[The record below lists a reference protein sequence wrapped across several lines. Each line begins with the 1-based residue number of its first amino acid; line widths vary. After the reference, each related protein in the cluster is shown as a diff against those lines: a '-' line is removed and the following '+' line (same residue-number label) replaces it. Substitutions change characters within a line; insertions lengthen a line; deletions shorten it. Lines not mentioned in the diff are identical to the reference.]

1 MAIGGR
7 FHPKE
12 LSMLSIFDLRAY
24 RGAPSLLL
32 AAVASTLIGQS
43 AVQPAPRIV
52 GDVVPSAE
60 WAQTS
65 PESVGYSSAK
75 LEALRGWVKT
85 QDTTSMMVVVQ
96 GRVIFSYGDVA
107 HTSKVASVRKSV
119 LGMLYG
125 KYLADDTI
133 ELYKTVKQLGLDDKE
148 PFLPIE
154 ANATLVQLLASRS
167 GIYLPGHTAAP
178 ETLSSGD
185 QGRYMPP
192 RGSEFPGSHYVY
204 NNWDF
209 NAAGTAFEKLTHK
222 DIYQALQAD
231 LAAPLGL
238 QDYLV
243 SKQKK
248 TFTPDSVHPEY
259 AMFLSTRDMAR
270 LGLLML
276 DWGVWNGKIIFPG
289 DWARY
294 MTTLITQFK
303 DINPTGLRNG
313 GEPERWGY
321 GLLWWVWDE
330 PNYPG
335 YTYIGFMQGAYS
347 AMGTG
352 GQFITVLPSK
362 DMVVVHQVDIDK
374 NSRAAVSPSSYM
386 AMLAM
391 IANAYCDKD
400 CK

>member
-1 MAIGGR
+1 M
-7 FHPKE
+7 E
-12 LSMLSIFDLRAY
+12 LSFPSRTCQRVQALLFVAA
-24 RGAPSLLL
+24 APPLLC
-32 AAVASTLIGQS
+32 QS
-43 AVQPAPRIV
+43 AAQPAPRIV
-52 GDVVPSAE
+52 GDVVPGAE

-75 LEALRGWVKT
+75 LEALRAWVKT

-96 GRVIFSYGDVA
+96 GRVIFSYGDVS

-133 ELYKTVKQLGLDDKE
+133 GLDKTVKQLGLDDKD
-148 PFLPIE
+148 PFLPME

-167 GIYLPGHTAAP
+167 GIYLPALKVAP
-178 ETLSSGD
+178 ETLPSWD
-185 QGRYMPP
+185 QGHYLPP
-192 RGSEFPGSHYVY
+192 RGSEYPGSHYVY

-222 DIYQALQAD
+222 DIYQALQTD

-248 TFTPDSVHPEY
+248 IDAPGSMHPEY
-259 AMFLSTRDMAR
+259 AMYLSTRDMAR

-294 MTTLITQFK
+294 MTTLITPFK

-330 PNYPG
+330 PSYPG

-352 GQFITVLPSK
+352 GQFITVLPSR
-362 DMVVVHQVDIDK
+362 DMVVVHQADIDK

-386 AMLAM
+386 AMLSM

>member
-1 MAIGGR
+1 M
-7 FHPKE
+7 
-12 LSMLSIFDLRAY
+12 
-24 RGAPSLLL
+24 
-32 AAVASTLIGQS
+32 V
-43 AVQPAPRIV
+43 PAK
-52 GDVVPSAE
+52 E

-75 LEALRGWVKT
+75 LDALRGWVKT
-85 QDTTSMMVVVQ
+85 QDTASMMVVVQ
-96 GRVIFSYGDVA
+96 GRVIFSYGDLS

-133 ELYKTVKQLGLDDKE
+133 NLDKTVKQLGLDDKD

-167 GIYLPGHTAAP
+167 GIYLPARKAP
-178 ETLSSGD
+178 PEMLSPWD
-185 QGRYMPP
+185 QERYMPP
-192 RGSEFPGSHYVY
+192 RGSEYPGSHYVY

-209 NAAGTAFEKLTHK
+209 NAAGTAFEKATGK
-222 DIYQALQAD
+222 DIYQALQTD
-231 LAAPLGL
+231 LAVPLGM
-238 QDYLV
+238 QDYV
-243 SKQKK
+243 IAKQKK
-248 TFTPDSVHPEY
+248 NFTPESVHPEY
-259 AMFLSTRDMAR
+259 AMYLSTRDMAR

-276 DWGVWNGKIIFPG
+276 DWGVWNGKVIFPG

-294 MTTLITQFK
+294 MTTLITPFK

-313 GEPERWGY
+313 GDPGRWGY

-330 PNYPG
+330 PYYPG

-352 GQFITVLPSK
+352 GQYITVLPSK

-374 NSRAAVSPSSYM
+374 NPRASVTPSSYM
-386 AMLAM
+386 AMLSM
-391 IANAYCDKD
+391 IANSYCDNA
-400 CK
+400 CN

>member
-1 MAIGGR
+1 
-7 FHPKE
+7 
-12 LSMLSIFDLRAY
+12 MLSIFDLRTYLGMPA
-24 RGAPSLLL
+24 LLL
-32 AAVASTLIGQS
+32 LAVASTLFGQN
-43 AVQPAPRIV
+43 AAQPVPRIV
-52 GDVVPSAE
+52 GDVVPGAE

-85 QDTTSMMVVVQ
+85 QDTTSLMVVVQ
-96 GRVIFSYGDVA
+96 GRVIFSYGDVS

-133 ELYKTVKQLGLDDKE
+133 DLDKTVKQLGLDDKD
-148 PFLPIE
+148 PFLPME

-167 GIYLPGHTAAP
+167 GIYLPGRAVAP
-178 ETLSSGD
+178 EMLSSGD

-222 DIYQALQAD
+222 DIYEALQTD
-231 LAAPLGL
+231 LAVPLGL
-238 QDYLV
+238 QDYAV

-259 AMFLSTRDMAR
+259 AMYLSTRDMAR

-352 GQFITVLPSK
+352 GQFITVLPAR

-386 AMLAM
+386 AMLSM

>member
-1 MAIGGR
+1 MEKIMFLNRAKPASLAAI
-7 FHPKE
+7 
-12 LSMLSIFDLRAY
+12 SA
-24 RGAPSLLL
+24 LL
-32 AAVASTLIGQS
+32 AFGAIAAGDQT
-43 AVQPAPRIV
+43 APPATARIM
-52 GDVVPSAE
+52 GDVVPGAE
-60 WAQTS
+60 WTQTT

-75 LEALRGWVKT
+75 LEALRAWVMT
-85 QDTTSMMVVVQ
+85 QDTSSMMVVVQ
-96 GRVIFSYGDVA
+96 GRVIFSYGDVS

-125 KYLADDTI
+125 KYVADDTI
-133 ELYKTVKQLGLDDKE
+133 DLDKTVKQLGLNDND

-154 ANATLVQLLASRS
+154 TNATLVQLLASRS
-167 GIYLPGHTAAP
+167 GIYLPVQKAPP
-178 ETLSSGD
+178 ETLPGWD
-185 QGRYMPP
+185 QGKYMPP
-192 RGSEFPGSHYVY
+192 RGSEYPGTHYVY

-222 DIYQALQAD
+222 DMYQALQTD
-231 LAAPLGL
+231 LAVPIGM
-238 QDYLV
+238 QDYV
-243 SKQKK
+243 VAKQKK
-248 TFTPDSVHPEY
+248 IPAPGSVHLEY
-259 AMFLSTRDMAR
+259 AMHLSTRDMAR

-276 DWGVWNGKIIFPG
+276 DFGVWNGKIIFPG
-289 DWARY
+289 DWTRY

-352 GQFITVLPSK
+352 GQYITVLPAK

-374 NSRAAVSPSSYM
+374 NSRSAVSPSSYM
-386 AMLAM
+386 AMLSM
-391 IANAYCDKD
+391 IANAYCDKE